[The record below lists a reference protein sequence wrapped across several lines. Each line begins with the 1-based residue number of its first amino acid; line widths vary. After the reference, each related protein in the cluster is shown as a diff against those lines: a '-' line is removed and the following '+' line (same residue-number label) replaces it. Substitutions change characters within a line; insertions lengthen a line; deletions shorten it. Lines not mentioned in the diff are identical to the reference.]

1 MSIDVNVTNDLVVV
15 TESSEDITVNVS
27 NAPGPAG
34 QGVPVGGTAGQ
45 VLKKLS
51 NTNYD
56 TFWTLDGVGVP
67 YTGATGDV
75 NLGAFNL
82 TATSIIKSGGT
93 SSQFLKADGS
103 VDSTTYQPLLT
114 NPVTGTGATGQ
125 VAYWNGTNSQTGSNN
140 LFWDAANSR
149 LGVFNSSPLYNLEV
163 GSVSKTTNSIVNTA
177 TDNPRRAGFSVDNGS
192 ENRFFAGYVG
202 STTFN
207 EANSEVYIGS
217 PAGYKLAF
225 GTSNTIKAKIFNT
238 GNLVLQNGGT
248 FSDAGQRLQVQGDA
262 FIKGSGATSGTI
274 GLQVQDS
281 GGANMLRLLNDTT
294 LKIGSQNVDIFP
306 TANGSSVSN
315 AGRGLIISTG
325 AGSQGTGAL
334 KVVGTSLDASGNNWS
349 LWLSHTFGASSG
361 TATHSGL
368 LLNQTINQTG
378 GANGITRGLY
388 VNPTLTSAFDFRAIE
403 TTAGN
408 VLFGSNFFW
417 NNTNNRLGINT
428 STPASALQVVGTVN
442 ATNVQ
447 TPLVFSTGA
456 DPLTFATQGG
466 TSAMVIQPVT
476 RNVIIQNAGAISD
489 GGQRLQVGG
498 DVFIKGSGA
507 TFSTSALQVVNSA
520 GNLCFSVLNNQEV
533 NIASGAYFGSGNIIR
548 VGASSSA
555 AANFR
560 FTTSSNYLGFYGDQI
575 STALFLVSPSA
586 ANNTT
591 GTNLT
596 LWGFTHTFNPTS
608 GTASYVNVGIAT
620 TINQTGGANGITRGL
635 YVAPV
640 LTAAADWRSIEWSNN
655 SGWGLYGA
663 GTAANLL
670 NGNLGIGGSDTV
682 FNQKLYIN
690 GNIRIQDGGGVGN
703 TNSTTSEWVKFNSV
717 IGLLFGTNGS
727 ERARITTAGR
737 LLLGTSTE
745 STYILDVNGTAR
757 VSGASTFA
765 RITATTSGIELD
777 YNSGILYHAGGS
789 GSYYQYIDG
798 VSYTFRSRTAT
809 GSLIFATQ
817 DIERMR
823 LTAGGNLLVGTT
835 ADQGYRVQI
844 TGSGDN
850 MLNVWG
856 ATAPS
861 IRLDNAASGAT
872 QRFVLGLATAT
883 NNFIQGASAG
893 DVCITTATA
902 SPIVFGMWQT
912 STASEVM
919 RITTSNNLLVGTT
932 VDNGQKLQVS
942 GAILATSFVK
952 SGGTSSQYLMADGS
966 VTTGGGGGSV
976 DELQVALISQV
987 FG

>member
-388 VNPTLTSAFDFRAIE
+388 VNPTLT
-403 TTAGN
+403 
-408 VLFGSNFFW
+408 
-417 NNTNNRLGINT
+417 
-428 STPASALQVVGTVN
+428 
-442 ATNVQ
+442 
-447 TPLVFSTGA
+447 
-456 DPLTFATQGG
+456 
-466 TSAMVIQPVT
+466 
-476 RNVIIQNAGAISD
+476 
-489 GGQRLQVGG
+489 
-498 DVFIKGSGA
+498 
-507 TFSTSALQVVNSA
+507 
-520 GNLCFSVLNNQEV
+520 
-533 NIASGAYFGSGNIIR
+533 
-548 VGASSSA
+548 
-555 AANFR
+555 
-560 FTTSSNYLGFYGDQI
+560 
-575 STALFLVSPSA
+575 
-586 ANNTT
+586 
-591 GTNLT
+591 
-596 LWGFTHTFNPTS
+596 
-608 GTASYVNVGIAT
+608 
-620 TINQTGGANGITRGL
+620 
-635 YVAPV
+635 
-640 LTAAADWRSIEWSNN
+640 AAADWRSIEWSNN

-663 GTAANLL
+663 GTANNYLGGRLSIATTNTPRRLNIEQAN
-670 NGNLGIGGSDTV
+670 GSTAASIG
-682 FNQKLYIN
+682 LYSS
-690 GNIRIQDGGGVGN
+690 GTLV
-703 TNSTTSEWVKFNSV
+703 SV
-717 IGLLFGTNGS
+717 IGIDTASTTDLQIATAQSIRFYASSTIGNIVTEPTN
-727 ERARITTAGR
+727 EKMRLTAAGR
-737 LLLGTSTE
+737 LLLGTTTE
-745 STYILDVNGTAR
+745 STFILDVNGTAR
-757 VSGASTFA
+757 VSGDLFGSSYFLNRTNSGGYYSGTSDNFGFWYTGSVGNISLANAQPIVFSTA
-765 RITATTSGIELD
+765 NTERLRITS
-777 YNSGILYHAGGS
+777 
-789 GSYYQYIDG
+789 
-798 VSYTFRSRTAT
+798 
-809 GSLIFATQ
+809 
-817 DIERMR
+817 
-823 LTAGGNLLVGTT
+823 GGNLLVGTT
-835 ADQGYRVQI
+835 TDAGQKLQVVGTTI
-844 TGSGDN
+844 S
-850 MLNVWG
+850 
-856 ATAPS
+856 
-861 IRLDNAASGAT
+861 
-872 QRFVLGLATAT
+872 TAT
-883 NNFIQGASAG
+883 NIPFQSVVTSSEMYNSFF
-893 DVCITTATA
+893 VN
-902 SPIVFGMWQT
+902 T
-912 STASEVM
+912 STLIGYIGNGDGI
-919 RITTSNNLLVGTT
+919 ITNGGTNNFGIRAEADLIFAAGGNNRRMTITSGGNLLVGTT
-932 VDNGQKLQVS
+932 TDIASSKVTISSTTQGFLPPRMTTTQKNAIGTPAAGLIVYDTDTNKLCCYNGSTWNDL
-942 GAILATSFVK
+942 F
-952 SGGTSSQYLMADGS
+952 
-966 VTTGGGGGSV
+966 
-976 DELQVALISQV
+976 
-987 FG
+987 